1 MMTQTLRMDS
11 RDAACELDGPRLGSK
26 PQHEFKINRKYKDTL
41 VLHGKAIEVQE
52 DFQVNDFCAGW
63 CYSCKFVLMFAE
75 QAGIKCKHYLTQIFA
90 NLLDHILTTRQGVR
104 NCFM

>member
-11 RDAACELDGPRLGSK
+11 RDAVCEPDGRRLHSK

-41 VLHGKAIEVQE
+41 VLHGKAIDVQE

-63 CYSCKFVLMFAE
+63 CFSYKFVLKFAKYTE
-75 QAGIKCKHYLTQIFA
+75 
-90 NLLDHILTTRQGVR
+90 
-104 NCFM
+104 M

>member
-1 MMTQTLRMDS
+1 MKMMTQTLRMDS
-11 RDAACELDGPRLGSK
+11 RDAACEPDGPRLGSK

-63 CYSCKFVLMFAE
+63 CFFLFVLMFE
-75 QAGIKCKHYLTQIFA
+75 KHVGIKILQICK
-90 NLLDHILTTRQGVR
+90 TTRQR
-104 NCFM
+104 SQHLFIYFPI